1 MKEVSVMNIIQK
13 IKHLRHKTYLC
24 IYHHFPIQSNKI
36 LIWAN
41 SFHAYGDSPKY
52 IAEYLLR
59 NYPKKYDLV
68 WVFEKDSAIPE
79 DMPQDIRIVRFFS
92 VEYLKEISTAKIII
106 CNTRTAPYYFFDKRK
121 EQIYL
126 QTWHSSLR
134 LKMIEGDAPSLPADY
149 IESAKEDS
157 KKIDLLLSGCAFST
171 DVFRRAFWYD
181 GEIMEGGTPRCDP
194 LLRDNSAIKQKVYHH
209 YGLRSDMKLAIFAPT
224 FRDGKGA
231 QTHDM
236 DFAGLSKALRALD
249 NTEWAIGCRYH
260 PNLKDAPVPDGSI
273 AMTSY
278 PDMQELIAA
287 ADFLITDYSS
297 CMFDM
302 AISGKPCMLYVPDI
316 AGYTANERKLY
327 FSLNEL
333 PFPITFHMD
342 ELYEKIRCFDRDV
355 YQDQVRAF
363 LDSVGNYEDG
373 HASERVADYIEGKCR
388 TQ

>member
-1 MKEVSVMNIIQK
+1 M
-13 IKHLRHKTYLC
+13 
-24 IYHHFPIQSNKI
+24 
-36 LIWAN
+36 
-41 SFHAYGDSPKY
+41 
-52 IAEYLLR
+52 
-59 NYPKKYDLV
+59 
-68 WVFEKDSAIPE
+68 
-79 DMPQDIRIVRFFS
+79 
-92 VEYLKEISTAKIII
+92 
-106 CNTRTAPYYFFDKRK
+106 
-121 EQIYL
+121 
-126 QTWHSSLR
+126 
-134 LKMIEGDAPSLPADY
+134 
-149 IESAKEDS
+149 
-157 KKIDLLLSGCAFST
+157 GCA
-171 DVFRRAFWYD
+171 A
-181 GEIMEGGTPRCDP
+181 
-194 LLRDNSAIKQKVYHH
+194 A
-209 YGLRSDMKLAIFAPT
+209 FAPT

-316 AGYTANERKLY
+316 AEYTANERKLY

-333 PFPITFHMD
+333 PFPVAFHMD